1 MEIKF
6 GISGMLKP
14 QKEKK
19 EKNSNK
25 SSTLKRK
32 WSLKFPKLDKRDN
45 SGSSNVIGTRNSTS
59 DAGADKSFNNSNN
72 NKPDYRQKVEKETSY
87 SKNPPPHPH
96 RSAKHQTRA
105 WVEKKEAVVEADLD
119 DIQAL
124 EQLNYEARTLLDDV
138 RLDER
143 SQITSGQADRFLDFQ
158 ELYQVISL
166 FCPDKNE
173 GCNFQYH
180 LDAIDRKYRDGSG
193 DLSNTVFSQYC
204 WRRQILLC
212 RKRAL

>member
-1 MEIKF
+1 MYNCFFLNPILKFQVKSQRMEIKF

-45 SGSSNVIGTRNSTS
+45 SGSSNVIGTRSSSS

-72 NKPDYRQKVEKETSY
+72 NKPDYRQKGEKETSY
-87 SKNPPPHPH
+87 NKNPPPHRPT
-96 RSAKHQTRA
+96 KHQPRA
-105 WVEKKEAVVEADLD
+105 WVEKKEAVVDSDLD

-138 RLDER
+138 RLDDR
-143 SQITSGQADRFLDFQ
+143 AQITSGQGDRFLDFQ

-166 FCPDKNE
+166 FC
-173 GCNFQYH
+173 
-180 LDAIDRKYRDGSG
+180 
-193 DLSNTVFSQYC
+193 
-204 WRRQILLC
+204 
-212 RKRAL
+212 

>member
-1 MEIKF
+1 MSYPFQVKSQRMEIKF

-25 SSTLKRK
+25 TSTLKRK

-45 SGSSNVIGTRNSTS
+45 SGSSNVIGTRTSSS

-72 NKPDYRQKVEKETSY
+72 NKPDYRQKAEKETSY
-87 SKNPPPHPH
+87 NKNPPPHRPT
-96 RSAKHQTRA
+96 KHQTRA
-105 WVEKKEAVVEADLD
+105 WVQKKEAVVEADLD

-166 FCPDKNE
+166 FCPDQK
-173 GCNFQYH
+173 
-180 LDAIDRKYRDGSG
+180 
-193 DLSNTVFSQYC
+193 
-204 WRRQILLC
+204 
-212 RKRAL
+212 

>member
-25 SSTLKRK
+25 TSTLKRK

-45 SGSSNVIGTRNSTS
+45 SGSSNVIRARNTSS

-72 NKPDYRQKVEKETSY
+72 NKPDYRQKEEKETSY
-87 SKNPPPHPH
+87 NKNPPPHRPT
-96 RSAKHQTRA
+96 KPQTRA
-105 WVEKKEAVVEADLD
+105 WVEKKEAVVEADAD

-124 EQLNYEARTLLDDV
+124 EQLNCEARTLLDDV
-138 RLDER
+138 RLDKI
-143 SQITSGQADRFLDFQ
+143 SQRNGGQSEGVLDFQ

-166 FCPDKNE
+166 VC
-173 GCNFQYH
+173 
-180 LDAIDRKYRDGSG
+180 
-193 DLSNTVFSQYC
+193 
-204 WRRQILLC
+204 
-212 RKRAL
+212 

>member
-1 MEIKF
+1 MHHFQVKSQRMEIKF

-25 SSTLKRK
+25 TSTLKRK

-45 SGSSNVIGTRNSTS
+45 SGSSNVIGTRTSSS

-72 NKPDYRQKVEKETSY
+72 NKPDYRQKAEKETSY
-87 SKNPPPHPH
+87 NKNPPPHRPT
-96 RSAKHQTRA
+96 KHQTRA
-105 WVEKKEAVVEADLD
+105 WVQKKEAAVAEADLS

-138 RLDER
+138 RLDEG
-143 SQITSGQADRFLDFQ
+143 SQINAGQADRMLDFQ

-166 FCPDKNE
+166 FC
-173 GCNFQYH
+173 
-180 LDAIDRKYRDGSG
+180 
-193 DLSNTVFSQYC
+193 
-204 WRRQILLC
+204 
-212 RKRAL
+212 